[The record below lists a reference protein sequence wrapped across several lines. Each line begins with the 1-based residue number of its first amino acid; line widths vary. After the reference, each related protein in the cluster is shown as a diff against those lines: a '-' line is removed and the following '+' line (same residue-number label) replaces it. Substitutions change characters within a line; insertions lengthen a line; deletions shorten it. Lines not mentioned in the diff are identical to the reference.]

1 MQPQAAPRQQR
12 RLCQVPARSAPAASH
27 AATCFQ
33 GCRHGAL
40 QGPGRAPW
48 NPAAAVTAPL
58 LIAAKTPNEEKK
70 KC

>member
-1 MQPQAAPRQQR
+1 MQPQAATRQRR
-12 RLCQVPARSAPAASH
+12 RLCQDPARSAPAASQ
-27 AATCFQ
+27 AAALIQ
-33 GCRHGAL
+33 GSRHGAL

-48 NPAAAVTAPL
+48 HPATAVTAPL

>member
-1 MQPQAAPRQQR
+1 MQPKAATRQRR

-48 NPAAAVTAPL
+48 NPAAAV
-58 LIAAKTPNEEKK
+58 
-70 KC
+70 